1 MILYTCNKKE
11 QHINKESEENM
22 REEEKKHAIE
32 VAGKYIQLG
41 ANIED
46 IGDSNVKKY
55 MKKIAANAVIIAL
68 FNFNGFV
75 IAHICDGDFS
85 TIKKD
90 NWKENRNKLIRCLEI
105 IDNDGENLKDIFT
118 PVGIEEAVKYTIF
131 EETGESA
138 EDE

>member
-1 MILYTCNKKE
+1 
-11 QHINKESEENM
+11 M
-22 REEEKKHAIE
+22 RDEEKKHVIQ

-41 ANIED
+41 ANLED
-46 IGDSNVKKY
+46 IEDSNVKKY

-68 FNFNGFV
+68 YNFYGFV
-75 IAHICDGDFS
+75 ISHICDGDFS

-90 NWKENRNKLIRCLEI
+90 HWKEIRNKLIRCLEI

-118 PVGIEEAVKYTIF
+118 SGGIEEAVKFTIF
-131 EETGESA
+131 EETREVE

>member
-1 MILYTCNKKE
+1 
-11 QHINKESEENM
+11 M
-22 REEEKKHAIE
+22 RDEEKKHVIQ

-41 ANIED
+41 ANLED
-46 IGDSNVKKY
+46 IEDSNVKKY

-68 FNFNGFV
+68 FNFNSFV
-75 IAHICDGDFS
+75 ISHICDGDFS
-85 TIKKD
+85 TIKKEH
-90 NWKENRNKLIRCLEI
+90 WKYIKNDLIRCLEI

-118 PVGIEEAVKYTIF
+118 SVGIKEAVNYTIF